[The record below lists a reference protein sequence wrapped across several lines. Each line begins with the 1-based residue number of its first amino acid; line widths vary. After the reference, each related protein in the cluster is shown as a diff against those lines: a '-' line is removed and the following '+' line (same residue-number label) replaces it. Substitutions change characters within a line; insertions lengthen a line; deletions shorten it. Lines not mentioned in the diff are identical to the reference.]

1 MADKRLGKGLDALI
15 PSYATDDRH
24 IDGAVPLTQIIPNRN
39 QPRQEFNPEQMEELT
54 ASIKENGIL
63 QPLTVRELEG
73 GNFELIAGE
82 RRLRA
87 AKDAGLETV
96 PVYILSVDADVEM
109 MEYALVENIQRVD
122 LKPLEKAEGYAILS
136 GKYDLSQDDIAK
148 RVGKSRPAIANAL
161 RLLKLPPEIKS
172 SLNSGKISTGHALA
186 ILGLRKSLQ
195 MMTLH
200 QKVVREELSVRQTE
214 ALVKKYSESFKN
226 NLKVKIVA
234 PKQSDVIHIE
244 NELISLLGTKVAI
257 KKNQKGKGKIQIEF
271 YSENDFQRILEI
283 ISGSEK
289 KNVNSICPPIF

>member
-15 PSYATDDRH
+15 PSYAMDDRH
-24 IDGAVPLTQIIPNRN
+24 IDGAVLLTQIIPNRN

-63 QPLTVRELEG
+63 QPLTVRELENG
-73 GNFELIAGE
+73 DFELIAGE

-226 NLKVKIVA
+226 SLKGEIVA

-271 YSENDFQRILEI
+271 YSENDFQRILEM

-289 KNVNSICPPIF
+289 KL

>member
-15 PSYATDDRH
+15 PSYATESRY
-24 IDGAVPLTQIIPNRN
+24 IDGAVPITQIIPNRN
-39 QPRQEFNPEQMEELT
+39 QPRQEFDPEKLEELT
-54 ASIKENGIL
+54 ASIKENGII
-63 QPLTVRELEG
+63 QPLTVRELEE

-96 PVYILSVDADVEM
+96 PVYILSVNADVEM

-122 LKPLEKAEGYAILS
+122 LKPIEKAEGYAILS
-136 GKYDLSQDDIAK
+136 GKYDLSQDEIAK

-186 ILGLRKSLQ
+186 ILALRKSLQ

-200 QKVVREELSVRQTE
+200 QKVIREELSVRQTE
-214 ALVKKYSESFKN
+214 ALVKKYSESFNN
-226 NLKVKIVA
+226 NLKVTKVA
-234 PKQSDVIHIE
+234 PKHSELAQIE
-244 NELISLLGTKVAI
+244 NELISLLGTKVVI
-257 KKNQKGKGKIQIEF
+257 NKNKNGKGKIQIEF
-271 YSENDFQRILEI
+271 YSDNDFNRIFEI
-283 ISGSEK
+283 ISNSEK
-289 KNVNSICPPIF
+289 I

>member
-24 IDGAVPLTQIIPNRN
+24 IDGAVKLTQIIPNRN
-39 QPRQEFNPEQMEELT
+39 QPRQEFNPELMEELT

-63 QPLTVRELEG
+63 QPLTVRELED

-289 KNVNSICPPIF
+289 KS

>member
-73 GNFELIAGE
+73 GDFELIAGE

-109 MEYALVENIQRVD
+109 MEFALVENIQRVD

-283 ISGSEK
+283 ISGSENK
-289 KNVNSICPPIF
+289 S

>member
-63 QPLTVRELEG
+63 QPLTVRELRG
-73 GNFELIAGE
+73 GGFELIAGE

-289 KNVNSICPPIF
+289 KT

>member
-136 GKYDLSQDDIAK
+136 GKYDLSQEDIAK

-186 ILGLRKSLQ
+186 ILALRKSLQ

-289 KNVNSICPPIF
+289 KT

>member
-15 PSYATDDRH
+15 PSYATESSH
-24 IDGAVPLTQIIPNRN
+24 IDGAAPIAKIIPNRN
-39 QPRQEFNPEQMEELT
+39 QPRQEFDPEKLEELT
-54 ASIKENGIL
+54 ASIKENGII
-63 QPLTVRELEG
+63 QPLTVRELEE

-87 AKDAGLETV
+87 AKNAGLETV

-122 LKPLEKAEGYAILS
+122 LKPIEKAEGYAILS
-136 GKYDLSQDDIAK
+136 GKYDLSQDEIAK

-186 ILGLRKSLQ
+186 ILALRKSLQ

-200 QKVVREELSVRQTE
+200 QKVIREELSVRQTE
-214 ALVKKYSESFKN
+214 ALVKKYSESFNN
-226 NLKVKIVA
+226 NLKVTEVT
-234 PKQSDVIHIE
+234 PKHSELAQIE
-244 NELISLLGTKVAI
+244 NELISLLGTKVVI
-257 KKNQKGKGKIQIEF
+257 NKNKNGKGKIQIEF
-271 YSENDFQRILEI
+271 YSDNDFNRIFEI
-283 ISGSEK
+283 ISNSEK
-289 KNVNSICPPIF
+289 N

>member
-39 QPRQEFNPEQMEELT
+39 QPRQEFNPELMEELT

-63 QPLTVRELEG
+63 QPLTVRELED

-283 ISGSEK
+283 ISGSENK
-289 KNVNSICPPIF
+289 S

>member
-15 PSYATDDRH
+15 PSYATESSH
-24 IDGAVPLTQIIPNRN
+24 IDGAVPIARIIPNRN
-39 QPRQEFNPEQMEELT
+39 QPRQEFDPKKLEELT
-54 ASIKENGIL
+54 ASIKENGII
-63 QPLTVRELEG
+63 QPLTVRELEE

-87 AKDAGLETV
+87 AKNAGLETV

-122 LKPLEKAEGYAILS
+122 LKPIEKAEGYAILS
-136 GKYDLSQDDIAK
+136 GKYDLSQDEIAK

-186 ILGLRKSLQ
+186 ILALRKSLQ

-200 QKVVREELSVRQTE
+200 QKVIREELSVRQTE
-214 ALVKKYSESFKN
+214 ALVKKYTESFNN
-226 NLKVKIVA
+226 NLKVTEVT
-234 PKQSDVIHIE
+234 PKHSELAQIE
-244 NELISLLGTKVAI
+244 NELISLLGTKVVI
-257 KKNQKGKGKIQIEF
+257 NKNKNGKGKIQIEF
-271 YSENDFQRILEI
+271 YSDDDFNRIFEI
-283 ISGSEK
+283 ISNSEK
-289 KNVNSICPPIF
+289 N

>member
-63 QPLTVRELEG
+63 QPLTVRELENG
-73 GNFELIAGE
+73 DFELIAGE

-109 MEYALVENIQRVD
+109 MEFALVENIQRVD

-289 KNVNSICPPIF
+289 KS

>member
-1 MADKRLGKGLDALI
+1 MAEKRLGKGLDALI
-15 PSYATDDRH
+15 PSYATDDRY
-24 IDGAVPLTQIIPNRN
+24 IDSAVPLTQIIPNRN
-39 QPRQEFNPEQMEELT
+39 QPRQEFNPELMEELT

-63 QPLTVRELEG
+63 QPLTVRELED

-136 GKYDLSQDDIAK
+136 GKYDLSQEDIAR

-186 ILGLRKSLQ
+186 ILALRKSLQ

-234 PKQSDVIHIE
+234 LKQSDVIHIE

-283 ISGSEK
+283 ISGTEK
-289 KNVNSICPPIF
+289 KS

>member
-271 YSENDFQRILEI
+271 YSENDFQRVLEI

-289 KNVNSICPPIF
+289 KT

>member
-1 MADKRLGKGLDALI
+1 MAEKRLGKGLDALI
-15 PSYATDDRH
+15 PSYATDDRY
-24 IDGAVPLTQIIPNRN
+24 IDSAVPLTQIIPNRN
-39 QPRQEFNPEQMEELT
+39 QPRQEFNPELMEELT

-63 QPLTVRELEG
+63 QPLTVRELED

-136 GKYDLSQDDIAK
+136 GKYDLSQEDIAK

-289 KNVNSICPPIF
+289 KT

>member
-73 GNFELIAGE
+73 GDFELIAGE

-148 RVGKSRPAIANAL
+148 RVGKSRPAGGAGSGMAHDRSPAEPKSPAGARARGRGHRLQPL
-161 RLLKLPPEIKS
+161 R
-172 SLNSGKISTGHALA
+172 
-186 ILGLRKSLQ
+186 
-195 MMTLH
+195 
-200 QKVVREELSVRQTE
+200 
-214 ALVKKYSESFKN
+214 
-226 NLKVKIVA
+226 
-234 PKQSDVIHIE
+234 
-244 NELISLLGTKVAI
+244 
-257 KKNQKGKGKIQIEF
+257 
-271 YSENDFQRILEI
+271 QRR
-283 ISGSEK
+283 
-289 KNVNSICPPIF
+289 P

>member
-289 KNVNSICPPIF
+289 KRK

>member
-63 QPLTVRELEG
+63 QPLTVRELED

-136 GKYDLSQDDIAK
+136 GKYDLSQEDIAR

-186 ILGLRKSLQ
+186 ILALRKSLQ

-283 ISGSEK
+283 ISGTEK
-289 KNVNSICPPIF
+289 KS

>member
-1 MADKRLGKGLDALI
+1 MAEKRLGKGLDALI
-15 PSYATDDRH
+15 PSYATDDRY
-24 IDGAVPLTQIIPNRN
+24 IDSAVPLTQIIPNRN
-39 QPRQEFNPEQMEELT
+39 QPRQEFNPELMKELT

-63 QPLTVRELEG
+63 QPLTVRELED

-96 PVYILSVDADVEM
+96 PVHILSVDADVEM

-136 GKYDLSQDDIAK
+136 GKYDLSQEDIAR

-186 ILGLRKSLQ
+186 ILALRKSLQ

-234 PKQSDVIHIE
+234 LKQSDVIHIE

-283 ISGSEK
+283 ILGTEK
-289 KNVNSICPPIF
+289 KS

>member
-87 AKDAGLETV
+87 AKDAGLATV

-109 MEYALVENIQRVD
+109 MEYALVENIQRVN

-172 SLNSGKISTGHALA
+172 SLNSGKISAGHALA

-226 NLKVKIVA
+226 NLKGKIVVT
-234 PKQSDVIHIE
+234 KQSDVIHIE

-289 KNVNSICPPIF
+289 IS

>member
-24 IDGAVPLTQIIPNRN
+24 IDSAVLLTQIIPNRN

-73 GNFELIAGE
+73 GDFELIAGE

-289 KNVNSICPPIF
+289 KS

>member
-15 PSYATDDRH
+15 PSYAMDDRH

-63 QPLTVRELEG
+63 QPLTVRELED

-186 ILGLRKSLQ
+186 ILALRKSLQ

-226 NLKVKIVA
+226 NLKVQIVT

-289 KNVNSICPPIF
+289 KS

>member
-73 GNFELIAGE
+73 GDFELIAGE

-136 GKYDLSQDDIAK
+136 GKYDLSQEDIAK

-289 KNVNSICPPIF
+289 KS

>member
-109 MEYALVENIQRVD
+109 MEYALVENIQRVN

-136 GKYDLSQDDIAK
+136 GKYDLSQEDIAK

-289 KNVNSICPPIF
+289 KS

>member
-63 QPLTVRELEG
+63 QPLTVRELG
-73 GNFELIAGE
+73 GGDFELIAGE

-289 KNVNSICPPIF
+289 K

>member
-109 MEYALVENIQRVD
+109 MEFALVENIQRVD

-226 NLKVKIVA
+226 NLKGKIVV

-289 KNVNSICPPIF
+289 IS

>member
-109 MEYALVENIQRVD
+109 MEFALVENIQRVD

-148 RVGKSRPAIANAL
+148 RVGKSRPAITNAL

-244 NELISLLGTKVAI
+244 NELISLLGTKVSI

-289 KNVNSICPPIF
+289 KT

>member
-73 GNFELIAGE
+73 GDFELIAGE

-109 MEYALVENIQRVD
+109 MEFALVENIQRVN

-283 ISGSEK
+283 ILGSEK
-289 KNVNSICPPIF
+289 KS